1 MNINGTEWT
10 EITYDQIAE
19 GMRILTVTEES
30 RVTLTREGVATKRTE
45 GAGEAWWGGSA
56 FIVGPD
62 MAGTTIYTTAES
74 ETVRRPIKAVELLS
88 NIGATIERT
97 ETLEIIAAPD
107 SPIGWC
113 YRGVPGAKTRHV
125 VIAEADPILATIRKS
140 LDV

>member
-1 MNINGTEWT
+1 
-10 EITYDQIAE
+10 
-19 GMRILTVTEES
+19 
-30 RVTLTREGVATKRTE
+30 
-45 GAGEAWWGGSA
+45 
-56 FIVGPD
+56 

-107 SPIGWC
+107 SPLGWC

-140 LDV
+140 LDVTDPNEADEMARQVLTALREAGVEL